1 MKGSIRK
8 KGDSY
13 YYRIHTATLNI
24 ERYGGETRAEANKAL
39 RDAIQEL
46 ETSGLVFKDVN
57 IIFYDLLLEWLETV
71 KPTIKYGTYKDY
83 ENVIKNHL
91 QKEEFVKLKVGLISI
106 QMLQEYINKKC
117 AKYSAST
124 IKSHF
129 VVLNRSLEYAVYP
142 LRYIKESPMHYVKRP
157 KQNKDDI
164 LELLN
169 TNEKKT
175 ETITIDE
182 YKTILSKIN
191 PYLQLVFNISF
202 YTGARLGEVC
212 SLTWDDID
220 FENRQIMIKKNLY
233 YNRDLKLWEI
243 GKTKN
248 GRPRLVDISD
258 KLITIL
264 KDARKAHLTD
274 KMSLGEFY
282 KQKYIDVQTVDNIT
296 HLVVTDEQTD
306 NPMNFICVQHTGQLI
321 TNQYVKTNITR
332 NIRKGGKG
340 IDFHFHMLRHT
351 HATMLIQN
359 GVSMKEVQDRL
370 GHTKIST
377 TMDIYAHTTAASRR
391 NTADIFD
398 ALM

>member
-13 YYRIHTATLNI
+13 YYRIHTSTLNI
-24 ERYGGETRAEANKAL
+24 ERYAGETRAEANKAL
-39 RDAIQEL
+39 REALQEL
-46 ETSGLVFKDVN
+46 ESSGMIFKNVS
-57 IIFYDLLLEWLETV
+57 ITFYDLLLEWLASV

-83 ENVIKNHL
+83 ENVIKNHI
-91 QKEEFVKLKVGLISI
+91 QKEDFAKLKVGMISI
-106 QMLQEYINKKC
+106 QMLQDYINRKC
-117 AKYSAST
+117 SQYAVST
-124 IKSHF
+124 TKSHF
-129 VVLNRSLEYAVYP
+129 VVLNRALEYAVYP

-164 LELLN
+164 LDLLS

-175 ETITIDE
+175 ETITKDE
-182 YKTILSKIN
+182 YQSILSKIN

-220 FENRQIMIKKNLY
+220 FDNRQIMIKKNLF
-233 YNRDLKLWEI
+233 YNNDLKCWEI

-258 KLITIL
+258 KLIAIL
-264 KDARKAHLTD
+264 KEAKKTHLTD
-274 KMSLGEFY
+274 RLALGEHY
-282 KQKYIDVQTVDNIT
+282 KQKYIKVHTTDAIT
-296 HLVVTDEQTD
+296 HLIVTDEPTD
-306 NPMNFICVQHTGQLI
+306 NPMNFVCVQHTGQLI
-321 TNQYVKTNITR
+321 SNQYVKTHITR
-332 NIRKGGKG
+332 NIRKGGSS

-359 GVSMKEVQDRL
+359 GISMKEVQDRL

-391 NTADIFD
+391 HTADVFD

>member
-13 YYRIHTATLNI
+13 YYRIHTSTLNI
-24 ERYGGETRAEANKAL
+24 ERYGGSTRAEANKAL

-258 KLITIL
+258 KLIAIL

-296 HLVVTDEQTD
+296 HLVVTDEATD
-306 NPMNFICVQHTGQLI
+306 NPMNFVCVQSTGQLI

-332 NIRKGGKG
+332 NIRKAGKG

-391 NTADIFD
+391 HTADIFD

>member
-175 ETITIDE
+175 ETI
-182 YKTILSKIN
+182 
-191 PYLQLVFNISF
+191 
-202 YTGARLGEVC
+202 
-212 SLTWDDID
+212 
-220 FENRQIMIKKNLY
+220 
-233 YNRDLKLWEI
+233 
-243 GKTKN
+243 
-248 GRPRLVDISD
+248 
-258 KLITIL
+258 KLITKHSI
-264 KDARKAHLTD
+264 DFGGSLTD
-274 KMSLGEFY
+274 KEIIELAKVSKKSYY
-282 KQKYIDVQTVDNIT
+282 KYKKEIK
-296 HLVVTDEQTD
+296 LS
-306 NPMNFICVQHTGQLI
+306 
-321 TNQYVKTNITR
+321 TNC
-332 NIRKGGKG
+332 
-340 IDFHFHMLRHT
+340 
-351 HATMLIQN
+351 
-359 GVSMKEVQDRL
+359 S
-370 GHTKIST
+370 
-377 TMDIYAHTTAASRR
+377 
-391 NTADIFD
+391 
-398 ALM
+398 